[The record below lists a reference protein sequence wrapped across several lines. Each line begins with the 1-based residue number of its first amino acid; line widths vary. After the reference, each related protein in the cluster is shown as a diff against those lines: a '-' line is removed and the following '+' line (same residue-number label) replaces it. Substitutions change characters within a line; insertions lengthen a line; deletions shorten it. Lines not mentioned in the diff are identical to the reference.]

1 MSDRTVDLWVS
12 RPMKEVIREVA
23 RSVAESQEDLDRRSM
38 AVQRE
43 IERAVE
49 RGELPYEANATWLQ
63 FSEVDVDLQ
72 VAVSLEGREETRD
85 GELRAIR
92 PGVTV
97 APIGPR
103 YAAAHDVNAE
113 VTSDVR
119 LKIVPVPPERRRS

>member
-1 MSDRTVDLWVS
+1 
-12 RPMKEVIREVA
+12 MKEVIREVA

-63 FSEVDVDLQ
+63 FSEVDIDLQ
-72 VAVSLEGREETRD
+72 VSVSLEGREETRD